1 MNKLFQKK
9 YRIASA
15 RLSGFDYSQDGYYF
29 VTICTSSRK
38 NFFGEI
44 KNQQMFLSP
53 IGRIARQCWQE
64 IPQHFPFVQLDQF
77 VVMPDHVHGI
87 VVIDNWSGGNEN
99 IGTDRDAN
107 IGTDRDA
114 KFCVS
119 TSTGNK
125 FGPQS
130 KNLASVIRGF
140 KVGVK
145 KYATLNK
152 IPFAWQPRFFDRIIR
167 DDAEFN
173 RVQDYISTNVA
184 NWEKDADKEAV
195 NLYE

>member
-1 MNKLFQKK
+1 
-9 YRIASA
+9 
-15 RLSGFDYSQDGYYF
+15 
-29 VTICTSSRK
+29 
-38 NFFGEI
+38 
-44 KNQQMFLSP
+44 MFLSP
-53 IGRIARQCWQE
+53 IGRIARQSWQE

-87 VVIDNWSGGNEN
+87 VVIDNWTGSNEN
-99 IGTDRDAN
+99 IDTDRDAN
-107 IGTDRDA
+107 IGTDRDRDANMGTDRDA

-119 TSTGNK
+119 TTSTGNK

-184 NWEKDADKEAV
+184 NWEKDAGSRDA